1 MSKNKKQVSKL
12 SKLVSE
18 NIRASACLTFS
29 IIALIGILL
38 TYYFLPILL
47 NYGPGTIDTQFD
59 LEFSSGLSYTTQFII
74 VYILVTFLGIV
85 FLLWQTK
92 DFKYLDSIKKSSQTD
107 SASQKKL
114 NKIILK
120 CIEIPN
126 YMFALASILPGVLV
140 TLIFLFLGFTSFAD
154 VKVILVIVTI
164 SLLSGSL
171 SYIFEK
177 NIFKSVLISIG
188 NTQKF
193 DKSDG
198 SLTKSLILQITSLI
212 LVCTLYTFLLSYS
225 TNMED
230 KSEVLRQ
237 HYIYE
242 VNSIVNNYF
251 PSNIEDLKKLLS
263 TMELIS
269 PKDAV
274 FLIDENNNFI
284 NFNNTEVTDFF
295 IKYAT
300 DLSQDYDN
308 NVYDY
313 YGTESQGIVIPI
325 KIDNSNIKVVIRYD
339 LSSSNLGTVFPNLI
353 IILLY
358 CAASVFFISHS
369 ISKEIA
375 RVATSM
381 NNISSGSKAELNDKL
396 PVTSNDEIGELIRAF
411 NEIQDLTKQNIEQIE
426 GNQQTLLEQER
437 LASLGQMIG
446 GIAHNMKTPIMSISG
461 ASEALTDLIS
471 EYMASIDNPSVT
483 SSDHKEIA
491 TDMLSW
497 ITKIK
502 SHTAYMSDIITTV
515 KGQASQLTT
524 MTYSTFT
531 VYDLSKKVEILI
543 KHEIKKALLT
553 LEISLNCDPTLKLHG
568 DINNL
573 IQVVINLISNSIQA
587 YDGKTNEKVFL
598 SIDADESNVYIR
610 VKDNASG
617 ISEEVQSKLFKEMV
631 TTKGKNGTGL
641 GLYLSYSTIRGKFG
655 GDITFESKENIGTT
669 FTISLPL
676 NI

>member
-375 RVATSM
+375 RVAISM

-553 LEISLNCDPTLKLHG
+553 LEISLNCDPMLKLHG

-655 GDITFESKENIGTT
+655 GDITFESKENVGTT

>member
-126 YMFALASILPGVLV
+126 YMFTLASILPGVLV